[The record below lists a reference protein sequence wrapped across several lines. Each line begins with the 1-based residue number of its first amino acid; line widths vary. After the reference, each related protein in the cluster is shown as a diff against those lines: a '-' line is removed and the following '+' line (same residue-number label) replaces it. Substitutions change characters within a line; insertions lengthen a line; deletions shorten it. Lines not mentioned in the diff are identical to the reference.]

1 MRISDY
7 SALTAAPLSNKTL
20 VMEEIPV
27 TRIYLES
34 LTTDELMQVADNWGV
49 DIPYGLDRIFII
61 EELLE
66 TVSEDEE
73 DTGISAEMDL
83 EDSGLIESA
92 PLPKQ
97 YNITFIEVIVRDPLW
112 VFVFW
117 EIKTQDKEQFEKAQD
132 FSGYYLK
139 VSPLERSRDNGSRAV
154 PRNKD
159 ESDRVFKVQVTPV
172 DTSWYIG
179 FTPAG
184 PDGISP
190 DPQCLYRVELCVVL
204 KGEETILATSNPFK
218 LPGLSE
224 LPSGSA
230 KLESY
235 QKPLGLLSGY
245 KDFHILRNGD
255 RLSRTKRG
263 R

>member
-1 MRISDY
+1 
-7 SALTAAPLSNKTL
+7 
-20 VMEEIPV
+20 MEEIPL
-27 TRIYLES
+27 TRTYLES
-34 LTTDELMQVADNWGV
+34 LTTDELMQAADNWGV

-61 EELLE
+61 EELLD
-66 TVSEDEE
+66 TVSDDDEE
-73 DTGISAEMDL
+73 SENTPEKDL
-83 EDSGLIESA
+83 EDSGLIESV

-117 EIKTQDKEQFEKAQD
+117 EIKTQDKEQFEKSQD
-132 FSGYYLK
+132 FNGYYLK
-139 VSPLERSRDNGSRAV
+139 VSPLDRSRDYGSGAV
-154 PRNKD
+154 PRRKD
-159 ESDRVFKVQVTPV
+159 ESERVFKIPV
-172 DTSWYIG
+172 SPADTSWYIG

-190 DPQCLYRVELCVVL
+190 DPLCQYRVELCVVL
-204 KGEETILATSNPFK
+204 KGEETMLSASSPFK

-224 LPSGSA
+224 LPTGKA
-230 KLESY
+230 KQEPC

-263 R
+263 I